1 MPELLCDLKSVKSSP
16 GTAVVSLRGSI
27 DPRNL
32 ATLHAALQAANGRG
46 FRTLVFDLG
55 EIRYINSAG
64 LAYLVNLSD
73 FLVARGGGLHLAN
86 AQPKVKLVFEL
97 MGLTELFKIYR
108 SVDSAL
114 AVVGKERRPAAPI
127 LTRPIS
133 RPAPS
138 RTSRRV

>member
-27 DPRNL
+27 DPRKL

-55 EIRYINSAG
+55 EIRYIISAG

-73 FLVARGGGLHLAN
+73 LLEARGGGLHLAN

-97 MGLTELFKIYR
+97 MGLTEFFTIHK
-108 SVDSAL
+108 SVGSVLAL
-114 AVVGKERRPAAPI
+114 LGRERRPTSP
-127 LTRPIS
+127 
-133 RPAPS
+133 PAPS
-138 RTSRRV
+138 RPSRRP

>member
-1 MPELLCDLKSVKSSP
+1 MPDLVCHLIPVKANPSL
-16 GTAVVSLRGSI
+16 AVVSLRGSI

-32 ATLHAALQAANGRG
+32 SGLAAALQTATGRG

-73 FLVARGGGLHLAN
+73 LLESRGGGLHLAN

-97 MGLTELFKIYR
+97 MGLTEFFTIHK
-108 SVDSAL
+108 SVGSVLAL
-114 AVVGKERRPAAPI
+114 LGKERRATAAAAP
-127 LTRPIS
+127 P
-133 RPAPS
+133 RPA
-138 RTSRRV
+138 RRPG

>member
-1 MPELLCDLKSVKSSP
+1 MADLICNLVPVKAAP
-16 GTAVVSLRGSI
+16 GVAVVSLRGSI

-32 ATLHAALQAANGRG
+32 SSLATALETASGKG

-73 FLVARGGGLHLAN
+73 FLVERGGGLVLAN
-86 AQPKVKLVFEL
+86 SQPKVKLVFEL

-108 SVDSAL
+108 SVESAL
-114 AVVGKERRPAAPI
+114 AVVGRERRPV
-127 LTRPIS
+127 LER
-133 RPAPS
+133 RGPS
-138 RTSRRV
+138 GPRRS